1 MRNRP
6 GSTPSLTVREPSSS
20 CFVILLLMHVDLGVV
35 RVVEWK
41 ESVEPVVLLGEGVI
55 VFTAVEKVILAA
67 FVSGILVEEGVILLG
82 VVLAE
87 LDVVRL

>member
-1 MRNRP
+1 
-6 GSTPSLTVREPSSS
+6 
-20 CFVILLLMHVDLGVV
+20 MHVDLGVV